1 MVGIF
6 ISYRRG
12 EAEGQA
18 RALSAELQTFYGRGS
33 VFIDVDSI
41 GPGRDFRI
49 ALLKSIESCDAF
61 LALIGP
67 GWLDAKD
74 AEGRRRLDDPKD
86 FVREEIAVALTR
98 DIPVVPI
105 LLQNVSMPRA
115 ENLPDDLKELAFR
128 NAFELRHS
136 RWHADVRD
144 LVERLGSV
152 SPALAFPQLSAAS
165 GQSEE
170 AGRIRR
176 PRWLNRRTAVGA
188 AAAGAIA
195 VGSAVVAPPILRWAS
210 KASKPS
216 LRAISFD
223 FATVDEKG
231 GHLAMQKGTASVF
244 TEPLSSDV
252 GVMMVSIPE
261 GSFVMGSP
269 QSEPERRA
277 NEGPQRHVRLRTF
290 FIGSSPVTQRQW
302 AAVVANPKASSL
314 RTLDPDPSFFKG
326 ADLPVETISWNE
338 AAEFC
343 RRVGELTGRDYRL
356 PTEAEWEYACRA
368 GSTGPFS
375 FGPTITPQLAN
386 YCGVGGAVCGDS
398 NGGSIASDE
407 YDGATYHSGAYGQG
421 PVGIFR
427 GTTTVAGTF
436 PPNRFGLY
444 DMHGDV
450 WEYCQDVATPNYSQ
464 ALSDGSAYVSGDGD
478 RILRGGSWSHNPA
491 ICRAAYRDQIAP
503 DNRGWQGRIGL
514 RLACSA

>member
-18 RALSAELQTFYGRGS
+18 RALNAELETFYGRGS

-49 ALLKSIESCDAF
+49 ALLESIESCDAF

-176 PRWLNRRTAVGA
+176 PRWLSRRTAVGA
-188 AAAGAIA
+188 VAALELWP
-195 VGSAVVAPPILRWAS
+195 SARPWSHPQSSDGRQRRRNRACAQS
-210 KASKPS
+210 PS
-216 LRAISFD
+216 TSPRSTRRAAISPCRR
-223 FATVDEKG
+223 G
-231 GHLAMQKGTASVF
+231 PHRSS
-244 TEPLSSDV
+244 LSR
-252 GVMMVSIPE
+252 
-261 GSFVMGSP
+261 F
-269 QSEPERRA
+269 
-277 NEGPQRHVRLRTF
+277 LRT
-290 FIGSSPVTQRQW
+290 
-302 AAVVANPKASSL
+302 
-314 RTLDPDPSFFKG
+314 
-326 ADLPVETISWNE
+326 
-338 AAEFC
+338 
-343 RRVGELTGRDYRL
+343 
-356 PTEAEWEYACRA
+356 
-368 GSTGPFS
+368 
-375 FGPTITPQLAN
+375 
-386 YCGVGGAVCGDS
+386 
-398 NGGSIASDE
+398 
-407 YDGATYHSGAYGQG
+407 
-421 PVGIFR
+421 
-427 GTTTVAGTF
+427 
-436 PPNRFGLY
+436 
-444 DMHGDV
+444 
-450 WEYCQDVATPNYSQ
+450 
-464 ALSDGSAYVSGDGD
+464 SA
-478 RILRGGSWSHNPA
+478 
-491 ICRAAYRDQIAP
+491 
-503 DNRGWQGRIGL
+503 
-514 RLACSA
+514 